1 MRLSCSRNM
10 QNNKSEDILRLEK
23 SIGYVFKN
31 YGLLTEALTHSSY
44 SYENNIPYNYER
56 FEFLGDSIIE
66 MIVSEYIV
74 TFYADF
80 NEGTMSSL
88 RAHVVNEA
96 SLSDVSKSLD
106 LVSCVYLGKGESAGH
121 CTLKKSILADI
132 FEAIVAAVYLDG
144 GYDAAKKLVVDL
156 IKERIDNAVAG
167 GLFLDAKSEV
177 QRICQQYF
185 NKIPEYKV
193 LSEDGPDHAKHYVVE
208 TDMCGL
214 SYGKGAG
221 PSKKKAEKSAA
232 EAALK
237 AYREKKSGE

>member
-10 QNNKSEDILRLEK
+10 RNNKSEDIVRLEK
-23 SIGYVFKN
+23 SIGYVFKHV
-31 YGLLTEALTHSSY
+31 GLLMEALTHSSY
-44 SYENNIPYNYER
+44 SYENNLTYNYER

-88 RAHVVNEA
+88 RAYVVNEV
-96 SLSDVSKSLD
+96 SLSEISKSLD
-106 LVSCVYLGKGESAGH
+106 LMSCLYLGKGESAEYG
-121 CTLKKSILADI
+121 TFKKSILADI

-156 IKERIDNAVAG
+156 IKERIEEAVTG
-167 GLFLDAKSEV
+167 CSFLDAKSEV

-185 NKIPEYKV
+185 NKTPEYKV
-193 LSEDGPDHAKHYVVE
+193 LSEDGPDHAKHYVIE
-208 TDMCGL
+208 TNMCGL
-214 SYGKGAG
+214 SYGRGEG

-237 AYREKKSGE
+237 AYREKKSE